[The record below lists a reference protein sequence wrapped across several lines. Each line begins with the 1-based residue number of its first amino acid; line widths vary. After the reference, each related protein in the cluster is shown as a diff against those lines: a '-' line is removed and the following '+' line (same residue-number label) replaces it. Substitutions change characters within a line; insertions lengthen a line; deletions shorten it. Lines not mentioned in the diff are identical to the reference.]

1 MTLSKHCWEVREDGC
16 PRWGSGRRS
25 LGDAVPEGL
34 GMGSSKLKGLQ
45 RRG

>member
-16 PRWGSGRRS
+16 PQWGSGRS
-25 LGDAVPEGL
+25 LGDAVPVGL
-34 GMGSSKLKGLQ
+34 GVGSSKLKGLQ